1 MKRPHI
7 VALIIGGIV
16 AAIISALLAKGLL
29 LPLERAIDGFASRH
43 ATLTRQVAAPWHYVL
58 VTLLCFGV
66 AWVTLMSKR
75 IDWVRWTIAI
85 LLIELITIPCVCALN
100 HVFFQPLPSLLA
112 AALSFGLAL
121 GFRILGR
128 GDRARRAEEI
138 FSAHVSKEQLD
149 RLIGG
154 GQPLEEPA
162 AVHETSVLTC
172 DLAQKYERVED
183 SSPKALSAMVDE
195 FVRFARDILL
205 KEGAYVHTADGE
217 GVVGIFGFPVSDDDH
232 ALTAATAALQ
242 LVRAYEN
249 LQKTA
254 ESLFANTDMHIG
266 IGSGSIIAARFEHGA
281 EVEIVPIGEPL
292 ELSRRFSMAN
302 RAYGSRILLGPQT
315 FQLTQ
320 NSVVARPIDFLGG
333 AGVRE
338 WLEVYE
344 LLSLAEDA
352 TPEQMARR
360 DNFWNGVVYYREK
373 RWGEAYAEFQKA
385 FSENGS
391 DDAPLQ
397 FYLRRLEPLVLHL
410 MDAPS
415 GEALPGL

>member
-1 MKRPHI
+1 M
-7 VALIIGGIV
+7 
-16 AAIISALLAKGLL
+16 
-29 LPLERAIDGFASRH
+29 
-43 ATLTRQVAAPWHYVL
+43 
-58 VTLLCFGV
+58 
-66 AWVTLMSKR
+66 
-75 IDWVRWTIAI
+75 
-85 LLIELITIPCVCALN
+85 
-100 HVFFQPLPSLLA
+100 
-112 AALSFGLAL
+112 
-121 GFRILGR
+121 
-128 GDRARRAEEI
+128 
-138 FSAHVSKEQLD
+138 
-149 RLIGG
+149 
-154 GQPLEEPA
+154 
-162 AVHETSVLTC
+162 C

-183 SSPKALSAMVDE
+183 SSPEALSGMVDQ
-195 FVRFARDILL
+195 FVRFATDILL
-205 KEGAYVHTADGE
+205 KEGAYLHAADGE
-217 GVVGIFGFPVSDDDH
+217 GVVAIFGFPVSDADH
-232 ALTAATAALQ
+232 AVKAAAAALR

-254 ESLFANTDMHIG
+254 DGLFENTDVHLG
-266 IGSGSIIAARFEHGA
+266 ISSGSIIAARFENGD

-320 NSVVARPIDFLGG
+320 NAVVARPIDFLGG

-338 WLEVYE
+338 WLEIYE
-344 LLSLAEDA
+344 LLSLAADA
-352 TPEQMARR
+352 TAEQMARR

-410 MDAPS
+410 METPPS
-415 GEALPGL
+415 EALPGL

>member
-1 MKRPHI
+1 MKRPLI
-7 VALIIGGIV
+7 VALIIGGV
-16 AAIISALLAKGLL
+16 AAAIIGALLATGLL
-29 LPLERAIDGFASRH
+29 MPAERAIDGFASRH
-43 ATLTRQVAAPWHYVL
+43 ATLTRQIAAPWQYVF
-58 VTLLCFGV
+58 VTLICFGV
-66 AWVTLMSKR
+66 AWVALASKR
-75 IDWVRWTIAI
+75 IGWARWVFVI
-85 LLIELITIPCVCALN
+85 LLVELIALPLVCALY

-112 AALSFGLAL
+112 AALSFGSAL
-121 GFRILGR
+121 GFRIVGR
-128 GDRARRAEEI
+128 GSRARRAEEI
-138 FSAHVSKEQLD
+138 FSAHVSREQLD

-154 GQPLEEPA
+154 EQALEAPA
-162 AVHETSVLTC
+162 TVHEVSVLMC
-172 DLAQKYERVED
+172 DLAQKYERLED
-183 SSPKALSAMVDE
+183 MSPETTSAMVDQ
-195 FVRFARDILL
+195 FVRFATGVLL
-205 KEGAYVHTADGE
+205 KEGAYLEAADGE
-217 GVVGIFGFPVSDDDH
+217 GVVAIFGYPVTDADH
-232 ALTAATAALQ
+232 AVTAATAALR

-254 ESLFANTDMHIG
+254 DGLFENTDVHLG
-266 IGSGSIIAARFEHGA
+266 ISSGSIIAARFENGD

-315 FQLTQ
+315 FQLAQ
-320 NSVVARPIDFLGG
+320 NEVVARPIDFLGG

-338 WLEVYE
+338 WLEIYE
-344 LLSLAEDA
+344 LLSLTADA

-397 FYLRRLEPLVLHL
+397 FYLRRLEPL
-410 MDAPS
+410 
-415 GEALPGL
+415 